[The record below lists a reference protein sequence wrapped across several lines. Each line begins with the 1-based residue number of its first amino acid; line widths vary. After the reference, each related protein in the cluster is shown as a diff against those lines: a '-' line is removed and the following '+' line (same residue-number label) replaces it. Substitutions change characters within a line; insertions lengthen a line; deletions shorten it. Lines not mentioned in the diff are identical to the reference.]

1 MKNRDLKFSKKIKHF
16 QNNNNMYREKDQ
28 LKMMKSIHLMMMI
41 KMNYLKIVQIEV
53 KAHTMMVMK
62 NQKGADFK
70 KATRNLL

>member
-16 QNNNNMYREKDQ
+16 QNNNNMYREKDH
-28 LKMMKSIHLMMMI
+28 LKIMKSIHLMMMI

-62 NQKGADFK
+62 NQKDADFK